1 MTRFNFILL
10 LISLFTTSR
19 LDSQKLT
26 PSILEERISEFFR
39 LSPWEEIYLHTDRD
53 KYIAGED
60 LWFSLY
66 TVDRETGLL
75 SGRSSLAY
83 IELLNPW
90 NTPLLRTRIHI
101 PGGRGEGYFLLPDTI
116 SSGTYTI
123 RAYTNRMKNF
133 LPENSFT
140 QDIEIYNPFNTSGFT
155 GKVELTGDT
164 LPGAINNGFSAA
176 VDYSFDDR
184 IEITITADGSR
195 VLPSSQYYLFVIQ
208 TNGNTDYI
216 NSLTIKDIITK
227 ISVPVS
233 RLSGGISHI
242 ALISDDGEVI
252 FERLIYSPWRNRST
266 LRITA
271 DSIYGRREKVSIWL
285 AVSNNDESQPGISEM
300 SVSVTPDFTAV
311 HNGITDYLAF
321 GTESGRIPWTTGS
334 YSLPLI
340 DQNLTNDF
348 PGRSGSSRM
357 KWQDIISGKIPPE
370 VYRFESEG
378 HYLSVTVKHRGNL
391 TTDSA
396 DFLYMSVKGKVAEF
410 KYASRDSSGK
420 FTFILPVDH
429 ILRYLI
435 IQPEHA
441 TSDMMLE
448 IEPSFSWKLAESI
461 TRKKILTDS
470 QLEAFSTLSFNY
482 QASRIY
488 GTKLRRETEA
498 PSDNNPRKRRFYGI
512 PEMEIHLDDY
522 IRLPTMQE
530 VFFELVP
537 GVILRSN
544 KTGFEI
550 KIINPLTGVFYDE
563 KPLVM
568 VDGVI
573 INDLAVLVDLD
584 PETIEKIEVVKTP
597 YLIGDLIL
605 QGIVNVITRS
615 GDFSNIT
622 MPDYAVILPY
632 RVADKPPVFE
642 APDYSDVLSRTSRT
656 PDLRNTLYWNPS
668 VKTDDK
674 GAAGIEFWTSDLP
687 GFYTINI
694 QGITGTGE
702 MISLYKSF
710 RVR

>member
-321 GTESGRIPWTTGS
+321 GTESG
-334 YSLPLI
+334 
-340 DQNLTNDF
+340 
-348 PGRSGSSRM
+348 
-357 KWQDIISGKIPPE
+357 
-370 VYRFESEG
+370 
-378 HYLSVTVKHRGNL
+378 
-391 TTDSA
+391 
-396 DFLYMSVKGKVAEF
+396 
-410 KYASRDSSGK
+410 
-420 FTFILPVDH
+420 
-429 ILRYLI
+429 
-435 IQPEHA
+435 
-441 TSDMMLE
+441 
-448 IEPSFSWKLAESI
+448 SI
-461 TRKKILTDS
+461 
-470 QLEAFSTLSFNY
+470 Y
-482 QASRIY
+482 
-488 GTKLRRETEA
+488 
-498 PSDNNPRKRRFYGI
+498 
-512 PEMEIHLDDY
+512 
-522 IRLPTMQE
+522 
-530 VFFELVP
+530 
-537 GVILRSN
+537 
-544 KTGFEI
+544 
-550 KIINPLTGVFYDE
+550 
-563 KPLVM
+563 
-568 VDGVI
+568 
-573 INDLAVLVDLD
+573 
-584 PETIEKIEVVKTP
+584 
-597 YLIGDLIL
+597 
-605 QGIVNVITRS
+605 
-615 GDFSNIT
+615 
-622 MPDYAVILPY
+622 
-632 RVADKPPVFE
+632 
-642 APDYSDVLSRTSRT
+642 
-656 PDLRNTLYWNPS
+656 
-668 VKTDDK
+668 
-674 GAAGIEFWTSDLP
+674 
-687 GFYTINI
+687 
-694 QGITGTGE
+694 
-702 MISLYKSF
+702 
-710 RVR
+710 